1 MGALYVGHKIRFV
14 MGYADQYPRLD
25 NLRYAF
31 TSCLYGYPR
40 QVANISSPCVVSC
53 SSLEP
58 ALDQNI
64 ENPSAYGFFEWCGSS
79 AFTDVVVTQCH
90 ECYNLTTNQ
99 IYLGN
104 CRFTSLVQSCMQWLT
119 FPEITVV
126 EAIRYNCHFRTSAG
140 QTFPISPNDIF
151 TQNPLPEHTVSLT
164 DPPKDDSGINL
175 PLVIAVPIVGFIVLV
190 CALSIC
196 CYFCIRHR
204 RKKAKAREE
213 REFHEQWNTMALASP
228 GPGAWGQYPTQPP
241 VMSSA
246 VWGYGGNGYGPGVAF
261 SDNNVNDGQAQDAGF
276 TKSGFDAV
284 QSAVAVTSPSTPG
297 LSEQEQQQHAGNG
310 NERQAQAYIQTYFP
324 PPPGA
329 SQPPPQHSS

>member
-1 MGALYVGHKIRFV
+1 MGALYVGHIVRFV
-14 MGYADQYPRLD
+14 MVYADQYPRLD

-53 SSLEP
+53 SSLQP

-79 AFTDVVVTQCH
+79 AFADVVVTQCH

-104 CRFTSLVQSCMQWLT
+104 CTFTSPVQLCMQWLT

-140 QTFPISPNDIF
+140 QAFPISPDDIF

-164 DPPKDDSGINL
+164 DPPKDDSGVNL
-175 PLVIAVPIVGFIVLV
+175 PVVIAVPIVCFIVLV
-190 CALSIC
+190 CALSVC
-196 CYFCIRHR
+196 CFFCIRHR

-228 GPGAWGQYPTQPP
+228 GPGAWGQYPAQVP
-241 VMSSA
+241 VISPA
-246 VWGYGGNGYGPGVAF
+246 VWGYGGYGYGPGVAF
-261 SDNNVNDGQAQDAGF
+261 SDNNVNDGQAQGVGF
-276 TKSGFDAV
+276 AKSDFDTI
-284 QSAVAVTSPSTPG
+284 QPAVTVTSSSTPG
-297 LSEQEQQQHAGNG
+297 SSEQEQQQQQHAGNG
-310 NERQAQAYIQTYFP
+310 NEEQAHAQNYFP

-329 SQPPPQHSS
+329 SQPPPQHGS